1 MSLAYLIVAYRSAS
15 DLPGC
20 LDAIEAD
27 RPDDATVVVVD
38 NASPDDSRTVAREH
52 RSHPELIVSPR
63 NLGFGGGCN
72 LAVATMEAD
81 TVFLVNPDA
90 RITPGATAR
99 LREALADD
107 PRLGVVSP
115 RIVDP
120 AGEYRAAAGGADP
133 SLRSVLGHFLLLGRV
148 PVLRRLFPPF
158 QLADADARSDP
169 DWVSGAAMMVRRA
182 AYQAVGGFDERWF
195 MYMEDVDLCRR
206 LRSAGWTVGYRPDA
220 VVEHAIGGSQ
230 SEGQPRRWYLAFDRY
245 LRLTRGAVEARLCA
259 LVVATGLGLRW
270 VAYRTS
276 RPANARR
283 VRAGARAAFG
293 AAFGRHRAPSRPAH
307 PIDPSDR
314 DVGSRA

>member
-1 MSLAYLIVAYRSAS
+1 
-15 DLPGC
+15 
-20 LDAIEAD
+20 
-27 RPDDATVVVVD
+27 
-38 NASPDDSRTVAREH
+38 
-52 RSHPELIVSPR
+52 
-63 NLGFGGGCN
+63 
-72 LAVATMEAD
+72 
-81 TVFLVNPDA
+81 
-90 RITPGATAR
+90 
-99 LREALADD
+99 
-107 PRLGVVSP
+107 
-115 RIVDP
+115 
-120 AGEYRAAAGGADP
+120 
-133 SLRSVLGHFLLLGRV
+133 
-148 PVLRRLFPPF
+148 
-158 QLADADARSDP
+158 
-169 DWVSGAAMMVRRA
+169 MMVRRA

-293 AAFGRHRAPSRPAH
+293 AAFGRHRAPSRPDH